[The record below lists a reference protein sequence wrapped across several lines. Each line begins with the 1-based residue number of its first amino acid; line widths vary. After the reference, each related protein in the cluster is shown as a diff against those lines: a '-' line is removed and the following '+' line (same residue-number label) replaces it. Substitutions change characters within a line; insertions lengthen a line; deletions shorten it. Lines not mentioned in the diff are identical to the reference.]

1 MTKKKKIVI
10 SVIAVV
16 VLLIAFSVVK
26 GRGSKDIK
34 VATETTIKRDITE
47 EVTASGT
54 IYPENEVKISPDVSG
69 EIIDM
74 YVQEGDTVK
83 QGQLLVRINP
93 DIYETQLEQAKAGLN
108 TAKANT
114 ANVQAQL
121 NRTRANAELQRKNFE
136 MQKQLF
142 ADKVISQQEYN
153 TAEAQYQ
160 MSLAELKAAEKQSLA
175 SEFNTQSV
183 EAGLSQAGKT
193 YRRTTVIAPTSGVI
207 TGLVSKKGERVV
219 GTAQMAGTEMMRI
232 SDLNRME
239 VRVDVNEN
247 DIVRI
252 DVGDTANIEVDA
264 YLGKTFKGIV
274 TQVANSAKTSLSA
287 SSTDQVTKYEVKIL
301 ILPSSYAA
309 VMAENN
315 GKMPFRPGMS
325 STVHILTKT
334 AKQVLAVPVASITLK
349 DKANSVDEKEEVVFV
364 VNNNV
369 VAKRA
374 ITTGI
379 QDTRYIQILSGL
391 KPGDIV
397 VSAPYE
403 AINLKLS
410 DGQKVQV
417 VDKET
422 LFMPNE

>member
-1 MTKKKKIVI
+1 MTKKKKIIIAI
-10 SVIAVV
+10 SAAAI
-16 VLLIAFSVVK
+16 LLISYGIAK

-34 VATETTIKRDITE
+34 VATEISVKRDITE

-74 YVQEGDTVK
+74 YVQEGDTVE

-108 TAKANT
+108 TAKANS

-136 MQKQLF
+136 MQKKLY
-142 ADKVISQQEYN
+142 DEKVISQQEYN
-153 TAEAQYQ
+153 TAEAQYL
-160 MSLAELKAAEKQSLA
+160 MSVAELKAAEKQSLA

-264 YLGKTFKGIV
+264 YLGKIFKGIV
-274 TQVANSAKTSLSA
+274 TQVANSAKATLSTG
-287 SSTDQVTKYEVKIL
+287 TDQVTKYEVKIL
-301 ILPSSYAA
+301 ILPSSYAE

-334 AKQVLAVPVASITLK
+334 VKQVLAVPVASITLK
-349 DKANSVDEKEEVVFV
+349 DKDSAVDEKEEVVFV
-364 VNNNV
+364 VNNNMV
-369 VAKRA
+369 IKRA

-379 QDTRYIQILSGL
+379 QDTRYIQVLSGL
-391 KPGDIV
+391 KPGDVV

-403 AINLKLS
+403 AINLKLM

-417 VDKET
+417 VDKES
-422 LFMPNE
+422 LFVPKE

>member
-1 MTKKKKIVI
+1 MTKKKKII
-10 SVIAVV
+10 IAVSAAV
-16 VLLIAFSVVK
+16 VLLIAYSIAK

-34 VATETTIKRDITE
+34 VATEISVKRDITE

-74 YVQEGDTVK
+74 YVQEGDTVE

-108 TAKANT
+108 TAKANS

-136 MQKQLF
+136 MQKKLY
-142 ADKVISQQEYN
+142 DEKVISQQEYN
-153 TAEAQYQ
+153 TAEAQYL
-160 MSLAELKAAEKQSLA
+160 MSVAELKAAEKQSLA

-264 YLGKTFKGIV
+264 YLGKIFKGIV
-274 TQVANSAKTSLSA
+274 TQVANSAKATLSTG
-287 SSTDQVTKYEVKIL
+287 TDQVTKYEVKIL
-301 ILPSSYAA
+301 ILPSSYAE

-334 AKQVLAVPVASITLK
+334 VKQVLAVPVASITLK
-349 DKANSVDEKEEVVFV
+349 DKDSAVDEKEEVVFV
-364 VNNNV
+364 VNNNMV
-369 VAKRA
+369 IKRA

-379 QDTRYIQILSGL
+379 QDTRYIQVLSGL
-391 KPGDIV
+391 KPGDVV

-403 AINLKLS
+403 AINLKLI

-417 VDKET
+417 VDKES
-422 LFMPNE
+422 LFVPKE

>member
-1 MTKKKKIVI
+1 MTKKKKIIIAI
-10 SVIAVV
+10 SAAAI
-16 VLLIAFSVVK
+16 LLISYGITK

-34 VATETTIKRDITE
+34 VATEISVKRDITE

-74 YVQEGDTVK
+74 YVQEGDTVE

-108 TAKANT
+108 TAKANS

-136 MQKQLF
+136 MQKKLY
-142 ADKVISQQEYN
+142 DEKVISQQEYN
-153 TAEAQYQ
+153 TAEAQYL
-160 MSLAELKAAEKQSLA
+160 MSVAELKAAEKQSLA

-264 YLGKTFKGIV
+264 YLGKIFKGIV
-274 TQVANSAKTSLSA
+274 TQVANSAKATLSTG
-287 SSTDQVTKYEVKIL
+287 TDQVTKYEVKIL
-301 ILPSSYAA
+301 ILPSSYAE

-334 AKQVLAVPVASITLK
+334 VKQVLAVPVASITLK
-349 DKANSVDEKEEVVFV
+349 DKDSAVDEKEEVVFV

-369 VAKRA
+369 VIKRA

-391 KPGDIV
+391 KPGDVV

-403 AINLKLS
+403 AINLKLM

-417 VDKET
+417 VDKES
-422 LFMPNE
+422 LFVPKE

>member
-1 MTKKKKIVI
+1 MTKKIKII
-10 SVIAVV
+10 IAVSAAV
-16 VLLIAFSVVK
+16 VLLIAYSIAK

-34 VATETTIKRDITE
+34 VAAETTLKRDITE

-136 MQKQLF
+136 MQKKLYD
-142 ADKVISQQEYN
+142 DKVISQQEYN
-153 TAEAQYQ
+153 TAEAQYL
-160 MSLAELKAAEKQSLA
+160 MSVAELKAAEKQSLA

-274 TQVANSAKTSLSA
+274 TQVANSAKANLSTG
-287 SSTDQVTKYEVKIL
+287 TDQVTKYEVKIL
-301 ILPSSYAA
+301 ILPSSYAE

-334 AKQVLAVPVASITLK
+334 VKQVLAVPVASITLK
-349 DKANSVDEKEEVVFV
+349 DKDSAVDEKEEVVFV

-369 VAKRA
+369 VIKRA

-391 KPGDIV
+391 KPGDVV

-403 AINLKLS
+403 AINLKLM

-417 VDKET
+417 VDKES
-422 LFMPNE
+422 LFVPKE